1 MKKTVLSLTLAASV
15 LALSACSGNA
25 SDDEAIVTS
34 KDGNITKSE
43 FYQEMKDSVGEQA
56 LQMMVIE
63 KVLESKYDVSDKDVQ
78 AEYDD
83 VKKQL
88 GDNFDQYLAQQQ
100 QTADGF
106 KKAIKLNK
114 LQEAALTDGIKVS
127 DDELNKYLEQKNTEL
142 KASHILVADEETAK
156 EVKKKVDAGGDFAK
170 LAKEYSTEEA
180 AQESG
185 GELGWFGE
193 GKMVQEFWDA
203 AIEMKKGTISEPVKS
218 EFGYHIIKLEDTRK
232 VDDKEPSKADK
243 EKAKQEL
250 KLTKADTSTIVD
262 KVAKLM
268 KDADVKV
275 KDKDLKASLDMF
287 NQSKPEA
294 KEDGAD
300 APADTEADVEDE
312 EK

>member
-1 MKKTVLSLTLAASV
+1 MKKTVLSFTLAASV

-34 KDGNITKSE
+34 KDGDITKSE

-100 QTADGF
+100 QTAEGF

-127 DDELNKYLEQKNTEL
+127 DEELNNYLEQKNTEV
-142 KASHILVADEETAK
+142 KASHILVADEEKAK
-156 EVKKKVDAGGDFAK
+156 EVKKKADAGEDFAK
-170 LAKEYSTEEA
+170 LAKEYSTEEGA
-180 AQESG
+180 AESG
-185 GELGWFGE
+185 GELGWFGQ

-203 AIEMKKGTISEPVKS
+203 AVAMEKGKISEPVQS
-218 EFGYHIIKLEDTRK
+218 EFGYHIIKLEDKRK
-232 VDDKEPSKADK
+232 ADDKEPSKAEK

-262 KVAKLM
+262 KVGKLI

-275 KDKDLKASLDMF
+275 NDKDLKSAMDMF
-287 NQSKPEA
+287 NQSKTDA
-294 KEDGAD
+294 KEDS
-300 APADTEADVEDE
+300 ADVEGE

>member
-1 MKKTVLSLTLAASV
+1 MKKTVLSFTLAASV

-34 KDGNITKSE
+34 KDGDITKSE

-83 VKKQL
+83 VEKQL
-88 GDNFDQYLAQQQ
+88 GDNFDQYLAQQG
-100 QTADGF
+100 QTKDGF

-114 LQEAALTDGIKVS
+114 LQEAALTDGIEVS
-127 DDELNKYLEQKNTEL
+127 DDELNKYLEEKSTEV

-156 EVKKKVDAGGDFAK
+156 EVKKKADAGDDFAK
-170 LAKEYSTEEA
+170 LAKEYSTEDGA
-180 AQESG
+180 DESG

-193 GKMVQEFWDA
+193 GKMVAEFWDA
-203 AIEMKKGTISEPVKS
+203 AKGMEKGDISEPVQS
-218 EFGYHIIKLEDTRK
+218 EFGYHIIKVEDKRK
-232 VDDKEPSKADK
+232 TDDKEPSKA
-243 EKAKQEL
+243 EKAKAKDEL
-250 KLTKADTSTIVD
+250 KLAKADTNTIVE

-275 KDKDLKASLDMF
+275 KDKDLKSALDMF
-287 NQSKPEA
+287 NQPNPEA
-294 KEDGAD
+294 TEDGA
-300 APADTEADVEDE
+300 EADVEGE

>member
-1 MKKTVLSLTLAASV
+1 MKKTVLSFTLAASV

-34 KDGNITKSE
+34 KDGDITKSE

-83 VKKQL
+83 VEKQL
-88 GDNFDQYLAQQQ
+88 GDNFDQYLAQQG
-100 QTADGF
+100 QTKDGF

-127 DDELNKYLEQKNTEL
+127 DDELNKYLEEKSIEV

-156 EVKKKVDAGGDFAK
+156 EVKKKADAGDDFAK
-170 LAKEYSTEEA
+170 LAKEYSTEEGA
-180 AQESG
+180 DESG

-193 GKMVQEFWDA
+193 GKMVPEFWDA
-203 AIEMKKGTISEPVKS
+203 AKVMKKGDISEPVQS
-218 EFGYHIIKLEDTRK
+218 EFGFHIIKVEDQRK
-232 VDDKEPSKADK
+232 KDDKEPSKA
-243 EKAKQEL
+243 EKAKAKDEL
-250 KLTKADTSTIVD
+250 KLAKADTNTIVE

-275 KDKDLKASLDMF
+275 KDKDLKSALDMF
-287 NQSKPEA
+287 NQPNPEA

-300 APADTEADVEDE
+300 APDDAEADVEGE

>member
-1 MKKTVLSLTLAASV
+1 MKKTVLSFTLAASV

-25 SDDEAIVTS
+25 SDDEVVVTS
-34 KDGNITKSE
+34 KDGDITKSE

-83 VKKQL
+83 VKEQL

-114 LQEAALTDGIKVS
+114 LQEAALTDGIKVT
-127 DDELNKYLEQKNTEL
+127 DEELDKYLEEKNTEV
-142 KASHILVADEETAK
+142 KASHILLEDEEKAK
-156 EVKKKVDAGGDFAK
+156 EVKKKADAGEDFAK

-185 GELGWFGE
+185 GELGWFGQSD
-193 GKMVQEFWDA
+193 MVAEFWDA
-203 AIEMKKGTISEPVKS
+203 AVAMEKGTISEPVQS
-218 EFGYHIIKLEDTRK
+218 EHGFHIIKLEDKRK

-275 KDKDLKASLDMF
+275 KDKDLKSSLDMF
-287 NQSKPEA
+287 NQSNPEA
-294 KEDGAD
+294 KDDGAD
-300 APADTEADVEDE
+300 APDDAPAEEDE

>member
-1 MKKTVLSLTLAASV
+1 MKKTVLSFTLAASV

-25 SDDEAIVTS
+25 SDDEVIVTS
-34 KDGNITKSE
+34 KDGDITKSE

-63 KVLESKYDVSDKDVQ
+63 KVLDSKYDVSDKDVQ

-88 GDNFDQYLAQQQ
+88 GDNFDQYLAQQG

-114 LQEAALTDGIKVS
+114 LQEAALTDGIEVS
-127 DDELNKYLEQKNTEL
+127 DEELNKSLEEKSTEL

-156 EVKKKVDAGGDFAK
+156 EVKKKADAGEDFAK
-170 LAKEYSTEEA
+170 LAKEYSTEEGA
-180 AQESG
+180 DESG

-193 GKMVQEFWDA
+193 GKMVAEFWNA
-203 AIEMKKGTISEPVKS
+203 AVAMKKGTISEPVQS
-218 EFGYHIIKLEDTRK
+218 EFGFHIIKLEDKRK
-232 VDDKEPSKADK
+232 TDDKEPSKEDK

-250 KLTKADTSTIVD
+250 KLAKADTSTIVE

-268 KDADVKV
+268 KESDVKV
-275 KDKDLKASLDMF
+275 KDKDLKSAMDMF
-287 NQSKPEA
+287 NQSNSEVKD
-294 KEDGAD
+294 DGTD
-300 APADTEADVEDE
+300 APDEDAPVEEDE
-312 EK
+312 K